1 MSTLKKLDILLNTL
15 DEKSRDITIYLL
27 KERHA
32 GIRQLTNLICASS
45 DMEVLIK
52 IREIINP
59 ESQKIIGKPIITFL
73 SSKIDFST
81 GEKIMF
87 SWWADEDLSSS
98 AQTEE
103 LVDVIDEKNLLRVVV
118 ALPSKA
124 KEINV
129 RLTGSL
135 LIISGQKYYKE
146 VPLSCLVEEKM
157 DKTINNGVL
166 EVKLN
171 KRGIDFAHR
180 N

>member
-1 MSTLKKLDILLNTL
+1 LSTLKKLDILLNTL

-59 ESQKIIGKPIITFL
+59 ESQKIIGKPIIAFL
-73 SSKIDFST
+73 RSKIDLST

-103 LVDVIDEKNLLRVVV
+103 LVDVIDEKNLLIVVA
-118 ALPSKA
+118 ALPSKE
-124 KEINV
+124 KDINV

-146 VPLSCLVEEKM
+146 VSLSCLVEEKM

-171 KRGIDFAHR
+171 KRGIDYAHR

>member
-1 MSTLKKLDILLNTL
+1 MSTLKKLDVLLDAL
-15 DEKSRDITIYLL
+15 DDKSRDITIYLL

-59 ESQKIIGKPIITFL
+59 ESQKIIGRPIIAFL
-73 SSKIDFST
+73 RSKIDLLT

-87 SWWADEDLSSS
+87 NWWADEDLSGST
-98 AQTEE
+98 QTEE

-118 ALPSKA
+118 ELPSKE
-124 KEINV
+124 KKINL
-129 RLTGSL
+129 RLDEST
-135 LIISGQKYYKE
+135 LIISGQKFYKE
-146 VPLSCLVEEKM
+146 VPLSCLVEDIM

-171 KRGIDFAHR
+171 KRGIDYAHR